1 MAKQKREIFVDKK
14 VQARI
19 DAKAKGVDPDEKD
32 GESGTWSSSAVKLA
46 YLLCD
51 PTMLGATQEQLADK
65 SGFSLRSVQRYMN
78 EKPAFKKYA
87 QEVAESVYG
96 ELYPIF
102 VAAMKKGLEAG
113 NSKFVEL
120 FMRSRGMLK
129 EVRQVESKVEVT
141 QTNASDDA
149 LEAEIARL
157 EKTVHGDLN

>member
-19 DAKAKGVDPDEKD
+19 DAKAKGVDPDDKD

-51 PTMLGATQEQLADK
+51 PTMLGATQEQLAEK

-120 FMRSRGMLK
+120 FMKSRGMLR
-129 EVRQVESKVEVT
+129 EVRTVEANVSVEDKRQDDVES
-141 QTNASDDA
+141 
-149 LEAEIARL
+149 EIERL
-157 EKTVHGDLN
+157 ERELGGDVVN

>member
-19 DAKAKGVDPDEKD
+19 DAKAKGVDPDDKD

-51 PTMLGATQEQLADK
+51 PTMLGATQEQLAEK

-120 FMRSRGMLK
+120 FMKSRGMLK
-129 EVRQVESKVEVT
+129 EVRTVEANVSVEDKRQDDVES
-141 QTNASDDA
+141 
-149 LEAEIARL
+149 EIERL
-157 EKTVHGDLN
+157 ERELGGDVVN